1 MVCSVVKH
9 SEILEGSTVET
20 SMVKHSTILN
30 TEIAHSEI
38 KHSHIKDHREGIL
51 CYIEHCDNRENI
63 AGGKVHHFL

>member
-1 MVCSVVKH
+1 
-9 SEILEGSTVET
+9 
-20 SMVKHSTILN
+20 MVKHSTILT